1 MLNIKE
7 NVLHQVAARYISGKD
22 INIEIN
28 GSKVQLECFEKLL
41 NTSRQLKEVLDKQN
55 NLDKAVQLME
65 EKKALTKEFQNLT
78 GITWKL

>member
-41 NTSRQLKEVLDKQN
+41 NTSKQLKEVLDKQN